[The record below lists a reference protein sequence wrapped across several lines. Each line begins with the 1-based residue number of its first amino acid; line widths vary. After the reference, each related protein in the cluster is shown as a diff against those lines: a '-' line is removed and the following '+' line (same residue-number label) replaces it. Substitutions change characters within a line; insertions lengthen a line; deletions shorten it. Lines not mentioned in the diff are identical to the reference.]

1 MGSEG
6 LPARVAVEWVPGEH
20 SPDDLD
26 KWQRVVD
33 SAYAGGYGRVRLVRQ
48 ASGSW
53 KVTSATT
60 MMPRPTVEGETLPMS
75 KAMREAVRA
84 ALRARGFPI
93 L

>member
-6 LPARVAVEWVPGEH
+6 LPARVAVEWVPGDDR
-20 SPDDLD
+20 PDDLD
-26 KWQRVVD
+26 RWQRVVD

-48 ASGSW
+48 TSGSW

-60 MMPRPTVEGETLPMS
+60 MMPRQMS